1 MSATSINRVILTGN
15 LTADPELRATPAGT
29 SVCSLRIASTTQRKD
44 AATGEWVAKPNYIN
58 VTVWGG
64 QGESAARHLAKGRP
78 VAIDGRL
85 QWREWETSDGG
96 KRQGL
101 DVIADTIQFLGT
113 PNDAQDNGAAPEP
126 QEADVD

>member
-1 MSATSINRVILTGN
+1 M
-15 LTADPELRATPAGT
+15 
-29 SVCSLRIASTTQRKD
+29 
-44 AATGEWVAKPNYIN
+44 
-58 VTVWGG
+58 GG
-64 QGESAARHLAKGRP
+64 QGENAARFLSKGGP

-113 PNDAQDNGAAPEP
+113 PNGAVE
-126 QEADVD
+126 EVGVD